1 MNPMEEEM
9 CLMDSCITNTILSD
23 SKYFQ
28 ILPKR
33 MGNNLTII
41 GRDACIVSSGKAT
54 IILPMSTQVI
64 IENVLFY
71 LDSTHILVSYR
82 DISKNMLH
90 IVIYE
95 ENNEESLLI
104 RLITKSNGDGYD
116 ILKRIPSLL
125 SELYY
130 TYIKLVPHIT

>member
-64 IENVLFY
+64 IENVLLY

>member
-1 MNPMEEEM
+1 MNPMKEEM

-33 MGNNLTII
+33 MGNNLIII

-64 IENVLFY
+64 IENALLY

>member
-1 MNPMEEEM
+1 MNPMKEEM

-64 IENVLFY
+64 IENVLLY

-90 IVIYE
+90 VVIYE

>member
-9 CLMDSCITNTILSD
+9 CLMDICITNTILSD

-64 IENVLFY
+64 IENVLLY